1 MSKKR
6 DLVKN
11 RTLFELSILLPAFH
25 FLYLQL
31 KSAQEKQPQNSL
43 ELSHEL
49 NITAK
54 LVAKIAKLIRLFSS
68 LQKDA
73 LDISNKAMHLHA
85 DLVEESNTFLLG
97 LQLLDMYYNLQDK
110 KIHLGLKD
118 EFMELSDLVLNLLD
132 KETIEQTIHAAHLIY
147 AQTIQ
152 THEQLFRYKVERV
165 NTAL

>member
-31 KSAQEKQPQNSL
+31 KSAQEKQQQNSL

-73 LDISNKAMHLHA
+73 LDISNKAMQLHA

-97 LQLLDMYYNLQDK
+97 LLLLDLY
-110 KIHLGLKD
+110 
-118 EFMELSDLVLNLLD
+118 
-132 KETIEQTIHAAHLIY
+132 LIY
-147 AQTIQ
+147 
-152 THEQLFRYKVERV
+152 
-165 NTAL
+165 